1 MLSPYPLIVIEP
13 STVVVKEK
21 ELGAAV
27 VSVGAIEEEVGVL
40 ADLLSGIE
48 LGVELLARGST
59 SSSTGEAAAEG
70 ESLSESPLI
79 SCTRAAIPKSKAIV
93 TTSSLDW
100 FGTTPSRVKISS
112 ATYGNAG
119 LFKALFYDIDP
130 GRGPTLK
137 G

>member
-1 MLSPYPLIVIEP
+1 MMLSPYPLIVIEP

-27 VSVGAIEEEVGVL
+27 VAVGAIEEEVGVL

-70 ESLSESPLI
+70 ESLSE
-79 SCTRAAIPKSKAIV
+79 
-93 TTSSLDW
+93 
-100 FGTTPSRVKISS
+100 
-112 ATYGNAG
+112 
-119 LFKALFYDIDP
+119 
-130 GRGPTLK
+130 
-137 G
+137 

>member
-1 MLSPYPLIVIEP
+1 M
-13 STVVVKEK
+13 VKEK
-21 ELGAAV
+21 EFGAAV
-27 VSVGAIEEEVGVL
+27 VAVGAIDEEVGVL

-48 LGVELLARGST
+48 LGVESLAMDSI
-59 SSSTGEAAAEG
+59 SSPTGEAVAEG

-93 TTSSLDW
+93 KTSSLDW
-100 FGTTPSRVKISS
+100 FGTTPSRVKITS

-130 GRGPTLK
+130 RRGPTLK